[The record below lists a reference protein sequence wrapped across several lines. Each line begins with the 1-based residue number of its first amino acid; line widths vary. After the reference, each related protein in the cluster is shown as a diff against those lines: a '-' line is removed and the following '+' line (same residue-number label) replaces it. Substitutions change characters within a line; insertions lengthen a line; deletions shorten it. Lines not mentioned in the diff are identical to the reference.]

1 MANEAHAI
9 TINGIPISLGV
20 TEVATQDK
28 NGLMSAADKKKLD
41 DLADGSN
48 NSIDVD
54 TTLSSTSTNPVQNKT
69 IKQAL
74 DNKVDKVSG
83 KGLSTNDFTT
93 DLKNKLEG
101 LSDTPEVTE
110 EMISDLGFAKSSD
123 NNFFVIPDSAIT
135 LKTDTTTGSESW
147 ENSNYRRSYITI
159 NENAGIV
166 WKEGAYYVFRIS
178 NNIVPSKYRNGYI
191 RIGENDTW
199 HPITSA
205 AFGHYSS
212 YSVFRK
218 DFLSLLQFKTTYH
231 ETGALHVVP
240 DNDSH
245 YTNTAGTGISVS
257 GTGGVN
263 ISISE
268 EYQTKIN
275 NGVTAYDKV
284 NEYEVK
290 TATSLPSTL
299 VDNTIYNI
307 GSKTGT
313 LSIPTA
319 PTSVKGIRI
328 NFTVTGGAFAITF
341 ADTPKW
347 MDEAPELALENGN
360 YTICILDGIYSLNKL
375 V

>member
-74 DNKVDKVSG
+74 DNKVDKVNG

-110 EMISDLGFAKSSD
+110 KMISDLGFAKSSD
-123 NNFFVIPDSAIT
+123 NNFFVIPESALTIT
-135 LKTDTTTGSESW
+135 TDDTKGSESW
-147 ENSNYRRSYITI
+147 ESSNYGRVYITV
-159 NENAGIV
+159 NEKAGIV
-166 WKEGAYYVFRIS
+166 WKKGAYYTFSIINTS
-178 NNIVPSKYRNGYI
+178 DITNYQNGYI
-191 RIGENDTW
+191 RIGENDMW
-199 HPITSA
+199 HPILNRTRKFYSA
-205 AFGHYSS
+205 YTAIAKSNYAIFQYRDV
-212 YSVFRK
+212 Y
-218 DFLSLLQFKTTYH
+218 DPN
-231 ETGALHVVP
+231 GALHVFT
-240 DNDSH
+240 DTDTH